1 MDRSRTTDVA
11 IPVILNKSSGS
22 EDEKAEKRLRDA
34 FVKAGARVDLERA
47 ESGEDVIRLAK
58 RAAAGKS
65 DVVAVGGGDGT
76 IGSVASVLCGGE
88 KAMGLLPLGTL
99 NHFAKDLGIPL
110 DLDDAV
116 RTLVSGRVARVD
128 LGEVNGQV
136 FVNNSS
142 LGLYPRIV
150 RHREEQR
157 QRLGRGK
164 WPAFFWATLHAL
176 HRHHQIDVQLSVDG
190 REVRRTTPFVFVG
203 NNVYEMAGF
212 DIGSRERIDAGEL
225 SVYLAPDAR
234 PRDLMWFALRALVG
248 QLRSSREFE
257 VLRTRELR
265 IETRG
270 RQVRVATDG
279 EVRVLDTPL
288 HYRSLPG
295 ALNVVV
301 PREAEKEKAS

>member
-1 MDRSRTTDVA
+1 VDSRRTTHVPV
-11 IPVILNKSSGS
+11 PVILNKSSGS
-22 EDEKAEKRLRDA
+22 EDEKAEERLRKA
-34 FVKAGARVDLERA
+34 FRDAGAEADLQRA
-47 ESGEDVIRLAK
+47 ESGEDVVRLAQK
-58 RAAAGKS
+58 AAAGKS

-76 IGSVASVLCGGE
+76 IGSVASVLCGGD

-110 DLDDAV
+110 DVDDAV
-116 RTLVSGRVARVD
+116 HTLVEGRVARVD

-176 HRHHQIDVQLSVDG
+176 HRHHQIDVLLSVNG

-212 DIGSRERIDAGEL
+212 DIGSRERLDAGEL